1 MSPGLFASLINN
13 RPAWHG
19 DYHLNYN
26 LQQTFWS
33 AYPSNYPELAEPYNT
48 LIFNYLPRAQWLA
61 KKLFE
66 VKGAYYP
73 HVLYAY
79 EPSGPDSCKSKNKRQ
94 YFHFTWGR
102 TLGVTA
108 FTVQNMWWYYL
119 YTMDKNFL
127 RNRAYPV
134 LREVAK
140 FYSEFMQKTFKEEGT
155 RNLYPTVSPEHG
167 VLHVISSET
176 KIVHLTLQW

>member
-33 AYPSNYPELAEPYNT
+33 AYPSNHPELAEPYNT

-108 FTVQNMWWYYL
+108 FTV
-119 YTMDKNFL
+119 
-127 RNRAYPV
+127 
-134 LREVAK
+134 
-140 FYSEFMQKTFKEEGT
+140 
-155 RNLYPTVSPEHG
+155 
-167 VLHVISSET
+167 
-176 KIVHLTLQW
+176 